1 MKKTLSLILALV
13 MVAFA
18 FAACTPAKDV
28 TSDQSLTNGT
38 AAPTADTT
46 AEANESAEPVSGNGD
61 LEYVKNNGKM
71 LIGYTVYEPMNY
83 TDAEGNFTGF
93 DTEFAQAVCEKL
105 GVEPEFVEIVW
116 DMKVVEL
123 NSKAI
128 DCIWNGMTINDDLK
142 AQIAIS
148 DPYVKNMQVI
158 IINKKNAE
166 AYKDTLS
173 LADKDIVVEA
183 GSAGESVV
191 LEEENLKNANCI
203 QVTKQIDALLE
214 VKAGTADAAVL
225 DWTLAK
231 SMIGEG
237 TDYED
242 LMIVEGVEL
251 SVEEYGIGFRADS
264 DLCTEVNKIMAELI
278 ADGTLPALAEK
289 YGLSLAE

>member
-1 MKKTLSLILALV
+1 MKRTLGLILALV
-13 MVAFA
+13 MVVLAFA
-18 FAACTPAKDV
+18 GCQTTDV
-28 TSDQSLTNGT
+28 VQDQSGAT
-38 AAPTADTT
+38 DTT
-46 AEANESAEPVSGNGD
+46 ADPNATLAPEATLEAVDGAGD
-61 LEYVKNNGKM
+61 LAYVKDNKK
-71 LIGYTVYEPMNY
+71 LVIGYTVYEPMNY
-83 TDAEGNFTGF
+83 TDSEGNFTGF
-93 DTEFAQAVCEKL
+93 DTEFAQAVCAKL

-166 AYKDTLS
+166 SYKDTAS

-191 LEEENLKNANCI
+191 ATDENLKNANCI

-237 TDYED
+237 TDYAD

-251 SVEEYGIGFRADS
+251 SVEEYGIGFRANS

-278 ADGTLPALAEK
+278 ADGTLTALAEK